1 MAGLQQD
8 QFSNEAKINMT
19 DRGFDIHSG
28 THGTAYREGMGDVI
42 RPGGEVGL
50 NNFTEFSR
58 SNRTYYTANSS
69 PERNAAG
76 HDLNL
81 MDRQIDY
88 IKETGQIDRNKANFP
103 KDAENNGWHWAGLAN
118 ADDKHAITGDPVK
131 PRAVV
136 HDVKPLGHID
146 EDPVLN
152 RRGTTSN
159 ELTADAL
166 QITDTKWIPPHTWS
180 SQEDE
185 VAQGTL
191 PNYNWNKQAP
201 LESDGSI
208 DKFEDHNV
216 KRSSPRLERQTRLSE
231 EARNTNAQQ
240 FNEKAKQR
248 ETLFRMGQQ
257 QIPGL
262 EG

>member
-1 MAGLQQD
+1 MSLQQS

-19 DRGFDIHSG
+19 DRGFDINRG
-28 THGTAYREGMGDVI
+28 THGTAFREGMGDVI

-58 SNRTYYTANSS
+58 SNRAYYNAHST

-81 MDRQIDY
+81 QDRQIDW
-88 IKETGQIDRNKANFP
+88 IKESGQLERNKANFP
-103 KDAENNGWHWAGLAN
+103 KDAESGGWHWAGLAQAN
-118 ADDKHAITGDPVK
+118 DKHAITGDKVK
-131 PRAVV
+131 PRPVV
-136 HDVKPLGHID
+136 HEIRPLGHID

-152 RRGTTSN
+152 QRGNSST

-166 QITDTKWIPPHTWS
+166 QIVDTKWIPAQTWGS
-180 SQEDE
+180 ADDE

-201 LESDGSI
+201 LDEGGFI
-208 DKFEDHNV
+208 EDSYRDYNV
-216 KRSSPRLERQTRLSE
+216 KRSSPSAERRARISE
-231 EARNTNAQQ
+231 ENRNTNAQQ
-240 FNEKAKQR
+240 FNQKAKQR

-257 QIPGL
+257 PLPGL
-262 EG
+262 GE

>member
-1 MAGLQQD
+1 MSLQQE

-28 THGTAYREGMGDVI
+28 THGTSFRENMGDVI
-42 RPGGEVGL
+42 KPGGEVGL

-58 SNRTYYTANSS
+58 SNRTYYSANST

-81 MDRQIDY
+81 QDRQIDW
-88 IKETGQIDRNKANFP
+88 IKESGQLERNKANFP
-103 KDAENNGWHWAGLAN
+103 KDAESNGWYWAGLAQN
-118 ADDKHAITGDPVK
+118 DTDKHAITGNVVK

-152 RRGTTSN
+152 QRGNSSN

-166 QITDTKWIPPHTWS
+166 QITDTKWIPP
-180 SQEDE
+180 SQDDE
-185 VAQGTL
+185 VIQGTL

-201 LESDGSI
+201 LESDGSV
-208 DKFEDHNV
+208 DRYEDHNF
-216 KRSSPRLERQTRLSE
+216 KRSSPSLERKTRLSE
-231 EARNTNAQQ
+231 EQRNTNAQQ

-257 QIPGL
+257 PLPGL
-262 EG
+262 GA